1 MDKQAIKSWLDA
13 VWDVVA
19 EGDRYFASEKPFD
32 KSLTEERRGTI
43 LYVTAE
49 VVRQL
54 AILVQP
60 VMPASA
66 RRLLGLLAQGV
77 EDAATREEASPRMF
91 AALGERG
98 RLKPGTR
105 LPEPQGVFPRY
116 VDPAAEV
123 QKSGSLSAEAQ
134 AAAKAA
140 KQAKKEASRA
150 KSKDAGGG
158 GG

>member
-1 MDKQAIKSWLDA
+1 MDRQAIKSWLDA
-13 VWDVVA
+13 MWDVIG

-32 KSLTEERRGTI
+32 KAHSTERKGTI

-54 AILVQP
+54 AILSQP

-66 RRLLGLLAQGV
+66 AKLLGLLAQGI
-77 EDAATREEASPRMF
+77 DDPSTREAAAPRMF
-91 AALGERG
+91 GALGPAG
-98 RLKPGTR
+98 RLKPGLR

-116 VDPAAEV
+116 VDPAAEAQ
-123 QKSGSLSAEAQ
+123 QKSGSQSAEAQ

-140 KQAKKEASRA
+140 KQAKKNANRDKA
-150 KSKDAGGG
+150 KDAG
-158 GG
+158 